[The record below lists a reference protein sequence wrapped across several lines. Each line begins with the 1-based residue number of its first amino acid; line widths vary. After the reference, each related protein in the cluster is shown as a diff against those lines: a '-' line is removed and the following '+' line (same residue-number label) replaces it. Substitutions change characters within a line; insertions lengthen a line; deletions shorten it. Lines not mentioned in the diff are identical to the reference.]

1 VLVVLMIVTEFLH
14 IPFTALELSDSDFFC
29 FVLNFYFIFKLWDFV
44 FHLNKSAVVAFHCV
58 FLFD

>member
-44 FHLNKSAVVAFHCV
+44 FHLN
-58 FLFD
+58 